1 MRAHDA
7 MAEASARL
15 RAAGLPSPVP
25 DARILLNHLLG
36 GSRPLVFAPALTD
49 DQREAYDA
57 MVRRREAGEPVQHI
71 TGVAPFRYEELR
83 VGPGVFIPRPETEQ
97 LVELALQVLAK
108 RPAGQRRVVELCA
121 GSGAITL
128 CLAHEIGGAELHAV
142 ELSDAAWPYLLDNLR
157 GLEVDLVHGDMAEAF
172 RPLDGTVDLVVTNPP
187 YVPET
192 DAHLIPADVLGG
204 DPAVALFSGQ
214 DGMDALRVV
223 RDVACRLL
231 RPGGHV
237 LAEHDEKQSL
247 AVTQLFGGPD
257 FELTRDL
264 A

>member
-1 MRAHDA
+1 M
-7 MAEASARL
+7 
-15 RAAGLPSPVP
+15 
-25 DARILLNHLLG
+25 
-36 GSRPLVFAPALTD
+36 
-49 DQREAYDA
+49 
-57 MVRRREAGEPVQHI
+57 
-71 TGVAPFRYEELR
+71 
-83 VGPGVFIPRPETEQ
+83 
-97 LVELALQVLAK
+97 ELALQVLAN

-264 A
+264 ADLTDRPR

>member
-1 MRAHDA
+1 M
-7 MAEASARL
+7 
-15 RAAGLPSPVP
+15 
-25 DARILLNHLLG
+25 
-36 GSRPLVFAPALTD
+36 
-49 DQREAYDA
+49 
-57 MVRRREAGEPVQHI
+57 
-71 TGVAPFRYEELR
+71 APFRYEELR

-128 CLAHEIGGAELHAV
+128 CLAHEIGGVELHAV

-172 RPLDGTVDLVVTNPP
+172 RPLDGTVDQNKPDIAAAKAR
-187 YVPET
+187 EWF
-192 DAHLIPADVLGG
+192 D
-204 DPAVALFSGQ
+204 Q

-264 A
+264 ADLTGRPRYVSAQRAPVKDRAPAWQD